1 MGVCREAAV
10 AGFYNPQGGRGTGE
24 GAASHRAM
32 GAASGQRGRWPLSP
46 PLLMLSLSLLL
57 LLPPSPTRALDP
69 GLQPGNFSPDE
80 AGAQLFADSYN
91 SSAEVV
97 MFQSTV
103 ASWAHDTNITEENA
117 RLQEEAALI
126 SQEFAEVWGKKA
138 KELYESL
145 WQNFTDSKLR
155 RIIGSIRTLGP
166 ANLPLAQRQQV
177 GLRVKAE
184 LERPKLLLWLGKQLG
199 RPEGT
204 YSLYGS
210 WLSGIWGPIL
220 FTVFSLQMHDVTNY
234 FMLWSRKSN
243 TGAGV

>member
-10 AGFYNPQGGRGTGE
+10 AGFYNPQGGSGTGE

-117 RLQEEAALI
+117 RLQVGARAWAGAGRSRE
-126 SQEFAEVWGKKA
+126 
-138 KELYESL
+138 
-145 WQNFTDSKLR
+145 
-155 RIIGSIRTLGP
+155 
-166 ANLPLAQRQQV
+166 QRPIT
-177 GLRVKAE
+177 GLRSVAWGGQQAPGAPSLSPEALSTEVPNGTHAIGWTLPPALRIRKAMM
-184 LERPKLLLWLGKQLG
+184 LQCGLG
-199 RPEGT
+199 T
-204 YSLYGS
+204 
-210 WLSGIWGPIL
+210 
-220 FTVFSLQMHDVTNY
+220 
-234 FMLWSRKSN
+234 
-243 TGAGV
+243 